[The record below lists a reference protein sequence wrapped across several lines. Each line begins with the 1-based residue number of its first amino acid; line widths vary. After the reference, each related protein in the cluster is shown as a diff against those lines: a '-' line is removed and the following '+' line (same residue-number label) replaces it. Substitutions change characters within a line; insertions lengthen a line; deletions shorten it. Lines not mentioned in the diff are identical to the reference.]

1 MFGISIFKMKFFE
14 TSKYHSFKKSTY
26 ITLRWIGIIGQ
37 LIAVNFV
44 YFFISSDFDFVTS
57 NLVIFF
63 GILSNLYLIFV
74 YKKTQL
80 SDRSAFLFLLID
92 IVQLGILLY
101 LSGGITN
108 PFVIFILIPSVFSS
122 SNLSFRTN
130 TMLVILTVII
140 IIFLTFNHH
149 DLPINL
155 NSEFHN
161 NHYFY
166 YSIPTSLLIAL
177 VFLNYFAMT
186 FGTQSRLRKEALGK
200 MEEVMAKEHEL
211 LSLGGQ
217 AAAAAHSLGTPLS
230 TINIIAQDLSKQFKG
245 QKDLEKDIE
254 LLNSQVNRCKEILKR
269 LTLNPVEEDEFIDKD
284 ISVRDY
290 LNEIILSFKEISG
303 KNFLLNFDQDSNSKK
318 ITKSIEIVYGLRN
331 FIGNANK
338 FANQNIFI
346 NLKSDSQITEISI
359 EDDGDGYPRD
369 ILSKIGE
376 PYLKSNNLQ
385 DKSKT
390 GLGLGLF
397 IGKTLLEKNFAFV
410 SCRNSKTRTGAEVI
424 IRWNNKDLFNI

>member
-1 MFGISIFKMKFFE
+1 ME
-14 TSKYHSFKKSTY
+14 
-26 ITLRWIGIIGQ
+26 LLGQ

-44 YFFISSDFDFVTS
+44 YFFLNSNFDFITS
-57 NLVIFF
+57 NIIIFL
-63 GILSNLYLIFV
+63 GILSNLYLIFI

-80 SDRSAFLFLLID
+80 SDRSAFLFLFID
-92 IVQLGILLY
+92 ILQLGILLY

-122 SNLSFRTN
+122 SNLSLRTN
-130 TMLVILTVII
+130 TLLVILTIII
-140 IIFLTFNHH
+140 IIFLTFNYQ

-155 NSEFHN
+155 NSDFHN

-166 YSIPTSLLIAL
+166 YSIPISLIIAL

-230 TINIIAQDLSKQFKG
+230 TITIIAHDLMKQFKG

-254 LLNSQVNRCKEILKR
+254 LLNSQVERCNEILKR

-284 ISVRDY
+284 INIRDY
-290 LNEIILSFKEISG
+290 LHEIISSFKEIS
-303 KNFLLNFDQDSNSKK
+303 KKDFVFNFDQDSNPKK
-318 ITKSIEIVYGLRN
+318 ISKSIEIVYGLRN

-338 FANQNIFI
+338 FAKNTIFI
-346 NLKSDSQITEISI
+346 NLKSDSEMTEITV
-359 EDDGDGYPRD
+359 EDDGNGYPRD
-369 ILSKIGE
+369 IISKIGE
-376 PYLKSNNLQ
+376 PYLKSNYSK
-385 DKSKT
+385 DKSKE

-397 IGKTLLEKNFAFV
+397 IGKTLLEKNFASV
-410 SCRNSKTRTGAEVI
+410 NCRNSKTRSGAEVN
-424 IRWNNKDLFNI
+424 IRWKNKELFNI

>member
-1 MFGISIFKMKFFE
+1 MKFFE

-44 YFFISSDFDFVTS
+44 YFFLNSNFDFITS
-57 NLVIFF
+57 NIIIFL
-63 GILSNLYLIFV
+63 GILSNFYLIFI

-80 SDRSAFLFLLID
+80 SDRSAFVFLLID
-92 IVQLGILLY
+92 ILQLGVLLY

-108 PFVIFILIPSVFSS
+108 PFVIFLLIPSVFSS
-122 SNLSFRTN
+122 SNLSFKTN
-130 TMLVILTVII
+130 TLLVLLTIII
-140 IIFLTFNHH
+140 IIFLTFNYE

-155 NSEFHN
+155 NSDFHN

-166 YSIPTSLLIAL
+166 YSIPISLIIAL

-230 TINIIAQDLSKQFKG
+230 TITIITHDLMKQFKG
-245 QKDLEKDIE
+245 QKELEKDIE
-254 LLNSQVNRCKEILKR
+254 LLNSQVERCNEILKR

-284 ISVRDY
+284 ISIRDY
-290 LNEIILSFKEISG
+290 LHEIISSFKEIS
-303 KNFLLNFDQDSNSKK
+303 KKDFVFNFDQDSNPKK
-318 ITKSIEIVYGLRN
+318 ISKSIEVVYGLRN

-338 FANQNIFI
+338 FAENTIFI
-346 NLKSDSQITEISI
+346 NLKSDSENTEITL
-359 EDDGDGYPRD
+359 EDDGIGYPRD
-369 ILSKIGE
+369 IISKIGE
-376 PYLKSNNLQ
+376 PYLKSNYSK
-385 DKSKT
+385 DKSKE
-390 GLGLGLF
+390 GLGLGMF
-397 IGKTLLEKNFAFV
+397 IGKTLLEKNFA
-410 SCRNSKTRTGAEVI
+410 SIKCSNSKTRKGAEI
-424 IRWNNKDLFNI
+424 FIKWKNDELFKI

>member
-1 MFGISIFKMKFFE
+1 MKFFE

-44 YFFISSDFDFVTS
+44 YLFLNSSFDFITS
-57 NLVIFF
+57 NLVIFL
-63 GILSNLYLIFV
+63 GILSNLYLIFI

-80 SDRSAFLFLLID
+80 SDRSAFIFLLID
-92 IVQLGILLY
+92 ILQLGVLLY

-122 SNLSFRTN
+122 SNLSLRTN
-130 TMLVILTVII
+130 TLLVILTII
-140 IIFLTFNHH
+140 IIVFLTFNYQ

-155 NSEFHN
+155 NSDFHN

-166 YSIPTSLLIAL
+166 YSIPVSLIIAL

-230 TINIIAQDLSKQFKG
+230 TITIIAHDLMKQFKG

-254 LLNSQVNRCKEILKR
+254 LLNSQVERCNEILKR

-284 ISVRDY
+284 INIRDY
-290 LNEIILSFKEISG
+290 LHEIISSFKEIS
-303 KNFLLNFDQDSNSKK
+303 KKEFVFNFDQDSNPKK
-318 ITKSIEIVYGLRN
+318 ITKSIELVYGLRN

-338 FANQNIFI
+338 FAKNTIFI
-346 NLKSDSQITEISI
+346 NLKSDSEITEITV

-369 ILSKIGE
+369 IISKIGE
-376 PYLKSNNLQ
+376 PYLKSNYSK
-385 DKSKT
+385 DKSKE

-397 IGKTLLEKNFAFV
+397 IGKTLLEKNFASV
-410 SCRNSKTRTGAEVI
+410 NCRNSKTRNGAEVV
-424 IRWNNKDLFNI
+424 IRWKNKELFNI